1 MPGTVQLERQAQ
13 KQQPKVCGIPT
24 GVGARSKSMPF
35 SPYQPKLIH
44 LNPLP
49 NSGPDLPEGSLGPK
63 FTQIY
68 LVYT

>member
-1 MPGTVQLERQAQ
+1 MSWSQVQVYA
-13 KQQPKVCGIPT
+13 
-24 GVGARSKSMPF
+24 F